1 MAIKGKSKGR
11 SAKAVTP
18 GPKPAYQPV
27 KKPLLAKRE
36 FWLVILSILGVM
48 VIVGLV
54 AGFIAERNASAQDDL
69 EQRMRATM
77 SSFQGQVEPVLTTI
91 GQANPPAGYVA
102 FTDLQTAIGNLVAE
116 KPGAPVDSKALK
128 QTATD
133 AATSA
138 KTALEALQQIDE
150 TALIRGKGFSE
161 EFVLYVINAK
171 GNFVRAMTL
180 YGEAAKLLELAAD
193 AQGPERAELA
203 TRTQAIANAATE
215 IFDRGYARLRPGA
228 DQGGHVRAAGAG
240 APGTDRNFMTDGLLL
255 APRLAHRRPDV
266 GAAARRPPGRAPRGG
281 AEPPRFRGLGA
292 GTATS

>member
-18 GPKPAYQPV
+18 GPKPVYQPV
-27 KKPLLAKRE
+27 KKRLLAKRE
-36 FWLVILSILGVM
+36 FWLVILSIFGVM

-77 SSFQGQVEPVLTTI
+77 SSFQGQVEPVLTTV
-91 GQANPPAGYVA
+91 GQANPPAGFVA
-102 FTDLQTAIGNLVAE
+102 FTDLQTAIGDLVAE
-116 KPGAPVDSKALK
+116 EPGAPADSKAVK

-133 AATSA
+133 AAASA
-138 KTALEALQQIDE
+138 KTALEALNQIDE
-150 TALIRGKGFSE
+150 SALIQGKGFSE

-193 AQGPERAELA
+193 AQGAERAELA
-203 TRTQAIANAATE
+203 TRSQAIANVASE
-215 IFDRGYARLRPGA
+215 IFDRGYADYIQA
-228 DQGGHVRAAGAG
+228 QSKAGTFAPP
-240 APGTDRNFMTDGLLL
+240 APGLP
-255 APRLAHRRPDV
+255 APT
-266 GAAARRPPGRAPRGG
+266 
-281 AEPPRFRGLGA
+281 
-292 GTATS
+292 GTS

>member
-18 GPKPAYQPV
+18 GPKPVYQPV
-27 KKPLLAKRE
+27 KKRLLAKRE
-36 FWLVILSILGVM
+36 FWLVILSIFGVM

-77 SSFQGQVEPVLTTI
+77 SSFQGQVEPVLTTV
-91 GQANPPAGYVA
+91 GQANPPAGFVA

-116 KPGAPVDSKALK
+116 EPGAPADSKAVK

-133 AATSA
+133 AAASA
-138 KTALEALQQIDE
+138 KTALEALNQIDE
-150 TALIRGKGFSE
+150 SALIQGKGFSE

-193 AQGPERAELA
+193 AQGAERAELA
-203 TRTQAIANAATE
+203 TRSQAIANVASE
-215 IFDRGYARLRPGA
+215 IFDRGYADYIQA
-228 DQGGHVRAAGAG
+228 QSKAGTFAPP
-240 APGTDRNFMTDGLLL
+240 APGLP
-255 APRLAHRRPDV
+255 APT
-266 GAAARRPPGRAPRGG
+266 
-281 AEPPRFRGLGA
+281 
-292 GTATS
+292 GTS